1 MSKLAFLVVILF
13 LSSSVV
19 SNAGDVILT
28 CNGVRNI
35 KQYDEKHEIS
45 FLAEVD
51 VAKKTILLKEPTT
64 VIHLDMTK
72 NRPSTEKPEIKITK
86 LKIYDE
92 KEGILF
98 VEKEG
103 KVDDS
108 YIIMG
113 KSSGFF
119 SGLPIIGRLFG
130 SSYRTIEVREDDD
143 ARGVLNPYSGR
154 LTVETRYYKTEGS
167 QYEYGWS
174 LSADCKNSQKLF

>member
-1 MSKLAFLVVILF
+1 MRSEGVVSKSVFLVVILF
-13 LSSSVV
+13 LPSSVV
-19 SNAGDVILT
+19 SNAADVILT

-35 KQYDEKHEIS
+35 KHYDEKHEIS

-51 VAKKTILLKEPTT
+51 VANKTILLKAPTT
-64 VIHLDMTK
+64 VIHLDTK
-72 NRPSTEKPEIKITK
+72 TKTSTPKPEIEITT
-86 LKIYDE
+86 LRIYDE
-92 KEGILF
+92 KEGFLF

-108 YIIMG
+108 DIIIG
-113 KSSGFF
+113 KSRGFF
-119 SGLPIIGRLFG
+119 SELFG
-130 SSYRTIEVREDDD
+130 SSHRTIEVREDDY

-174 LSADCKNSQKLF
+174 LSADCKNSQRLF